1 MNQSKISVRYAKA
14 FFEFAKEKGILE
26 NVIADVKLLIKS
38 LGEIPEL
45 AEVFQNPIVKPSG
58 KKAFV
63 SSLLK
68 GKVSEET
75 IDFLNLEIE
84 NGREMYTQDILRNML
99 TIYRKEQGITA
110 VTLTSATPLSK
121 EQENSVAD
129 LVKKTRNTEVELQT
143 KVDPTL
149 MGGFIL
155 RVEDQQY
162 DASVSSR
169 LKQIKKELIANK

>member
-99 TIYRKEQGITA
+99 IIYRKEQGITA

-121 EQENSVAD
+121 EQEKSVAD

-143 KVDPTL
+143 KVDPSL
-149 MGGFIL
+149 IGGFIL

>member
-84 NGREMYTQDILRNML
+84 NGREMYT
-99 TIYRKEQGITA
+99 IYRKEQGITA

-121 EQENSVAD
+121 EQEKSVAD

-143 KVDPTL
+143 KVDPSL

>member
-143 KVDPTL
+143 KVDPSL

>member
-121 EQENSVAD
+121 EQEKSVTD

-143 KVDPTL
+143 KVDPSL

>member
-99 TIYRKEQGITA
+99 IIYRKEQGITA

-121 EQENSVAD
+121 EQERSVAD

-143 KVDPTL
+143 KVDPSL
-149 MGGFIL
+149 IGGFIL

>member
-99 TIYRKEQGITA
+99 TIYRKEQGM
-110 VTLTSATPLSK
+110 TSATPLSK
-121 EQENSVAD
+121 EQEKSVAD

-143 KVDPTL
+143 KVDPSL

>member
-1 MNQSKISVRYAKA
+1 MNQSKISKA

-121 EQENSVAD
+121 EQEKSVAD

-143 KVDPTL
+143 KVDPSL